1 MYFSYMYIIFLKVTI
16 YYRYIEI
23 AYKERESDR
32 KREGGGEN
40 KETAYIIFLQII
52 IIGTN
57 AKMI

>member
-1 MYFSYMYIIFLKVTI
+1 MYIIFLKVTI